1 MTENKEPVAA
11 AHNLSW
17 VGILRLGLVQG
28 AIGSVVVLTTSTMNR
43 VMVVELALPALL
55 PGLLVAL
62 HYVVQVMRP
71 RLGYGSDLGGRRSPW
86 ILGGMVAL
94 AVGAVGAAAGTA
106 WMGTNLAAGIA
117 LAVVA
122 FILIGLG
129 VGACGTTLLVLL
141 AKRVAPRRMAAAA
154 TVTWLMLIF
163 GFVLTSI
170 IVGQLLEP
178 FSPAR
183 LVAVTAGVGIA
194 AVLVTWFAIRG
205 VEDRML
211 AAEADAPPV
220 PLAQAEPQL
229 TFREALRQVW
239 SESHSRLLTTFVFVS
254 MLAYSAQD
262 LILEPFAGTVF
273 GMTPGQSTQ
282 LSGVQNGGVLVGMM
296 IVALICTNGRKAR
309 VASLRNWTVIGCVG
323 SALVLLLLAAA
334 SVVGPPWP
342 LTPTVFLLGL
352 TTGAYATA
360 AIGSLMGMVRAGRRA
375 REGTRM
381 GMWGAAQ
388 ALAFAF
394 GGIVGTAGVDI
405 ARYALGTPT
414 IAYALVFAAEAVL
427 FLVATVLAV
436 RIGRE
441 SAAREQFDLA
451 VEGTHYA
458 VKSSS

>member
-1 MTENKEPVAA
+1 MNEPREAA
-11 AHNLSW
+11 APVQNLSW
-17 VGILRLGLVQG
+17 IGILRLGLVQA
-28 AIGSVVVLTTSTMNR
+28 AIGGVVVLTTSTLNR

-71 RLGYGSDLGGRRSPW
+71 RMGYGSDLGGRRSPW
-86 ILGGMVAL
+86 IIGGMAAL
-94 AVGAVGAAAGTA
+94 ALGAVGAAAGTA
-106 WMGTNLAAGIA
+106 WMGTNLMAGIT

-129 VGACGTTLLVLL
+129 VGSCGTTLLVLL

-154 TVTWLMLIF
+154 TVTWIMMIF
-163 GFVLTSI
+163 GFILTSV

-178 FSPAR
+178 FSPTR

-194 AVLVTWFAIRG
+194 AVLLTWFAIRG
-205 VEDRML
+205 VEDRFL
-211 AAEADAPPV
+211 AAEAETPV
-220 PLAQAEPQL
+220 PAAPAEPQIN
-229 TFREALRQVW
+229 FREALRQVW

-296 IVALICTNGRKAR
+296 LVALICTNGRKAR
-309 VASLRNWTVIGCVG
+309 VASLRTWTVVGCVG

-342 LTPTVFLLGL
+342 LAPTVFLLGL
-352 TTGAYATA
+352 MTGAYATA

-388 ALAFAF
+388 ALAFAL
-394 GGIVGTAGVDI
+394 GGVVGTAGVDL

-414 IAYALVFAAEAVL
+414 VAYAMVFVAEAAL
-427 FLVATVLAV
+427 FLVATVLAI

-451 VEGTHYA
+451 VEGNHYA
-458 VKSSS
+458 TQAGS

>member
-1 MTENKEPVAA
+1 
-11 AHNLSW
+11 
-17 VGILRLGLVQG
+17 
-28 AIGSVVVLTTSTMNR
+28 
-43 VMVVELALPALL
+43 
-55 PGLLVAL
+55 
-62 HYVVQVMRP
+62 
-71 RLGYGSDLGGRRSPW
+71 
-86 ILGGMVAL
+86 
-94 AVGAVGAAAGTA
+94 
-106 WMGTNLAAGIA
+106 
-117 LAVVA
+117 
-122 FILIGLG
+122 
-129 VGACGTTLLVLL
+129 
-141 AKRVAPRRMAAAA
+141 MAAAA
-154 TVTWLMLIF
+154 TVTWLMMIF
-163 GFVLTSI
+163 GFILTSV

-178 FSPAR
+178 FSPTR
-183 LVAVTAGVGIA
+183 LVAVTAGVGVA
-194 AVLVTWFAIRG
+194 AVLLTWFAIRG
-205 VEDRML
+205 VEDRFL
-211 AAEADAPPV
+211 AAEAGTPV
-220 PLAQAEPQL
+220 PVAKAEPQVN
-229 TFREALRQVW
+229 FREALRQVW
-239 SESHSRLLTTFVFVS
+239 SESHSRLLTTFVFDS

-296 IVALICTNGRKAR
+296 LVALICTNGRKAR
-309 VASLRNWTVIGCVG
+309 VASLRTWTVVGCVG

-342 LTPTVFLLGL
+342 LAPTVFLLGL

-388 ALAFAF
+388 ALAFAL
-394 GGIVGTAGVDI
+394 GGVVGTAGVDL

-414 IAYALVFAAEAVL
+414 VAYAMVFVGEAVL

-451 VEGTHYA
+451 VEGNHYA
-458 VKSSS
+458 AQAGS